1 MSPTPPRRAI
11 LVAEDESL
19 LRMLTVDTLEEAG
32 FDVIEA
38 NSGDAGARILQ
49 GGREIAGLVT
59 DIQMPG
65 QIDGCTLAQ
74 ITHLQHPDAVIL
86 VVSGNRVP
94 APTELPEGAEFI
106 GKPYDVDVV
115 LRKLKQMLIVADAVE
130 PPLLPDCERQQDG
143 VNLSSPIVD

>member
-1 MSPTPPRRAI
+1 MSPTPHRRAI

-38 NSGDAGARILQ
+38 ASGDAGARMIED
-49 GGREIAGLVT
+49 GREIAGLVT

-65 QIDGCTLAQ
+65 QIDGCALAR
-74 ITHLQHPDAVIL
+74 ITHQQHPDAVIL

-94 APTELPEGAEFI
+94 GPTELPEGAEFI
-106 GKPYDVDVV
+106 GKPYEIGVV
-115 LRKLKQMLIVADAVE
+115 LRTLKQMLIISDAGE
-130 PPLLPDCERQQDG
+130 PPHD
-143 VNLSSPIVD
+143 